1 MKLFGVRNLGL
12 AIVLTA
18 TVFAPTYAQ
27 DWSDEEK
34 EELRSLWID
43 SLAATPND
51 PSNLVD
57 NNARAVMLGHRLFFD
72 KQFSG
77 DGEVSCASCHRPEL
91 WFTDGLP
98 LAKGMGT
105 TSRHTQTIVGTAHSP
120 WLFWDGRKD
129 SQWSQALGPMES
141 PVEHGG
147 TRVQFA
153 KILVSDPSYRQAYE
167 EIFGA
172 LPDILDSRRFP
183 TIAAPND
190 VSKSREAWEKMTP
203 DDREMIS
210 RIFSNMGKAI
220 AAYER
225 LILPGA
231 SRFDRYVEAVLN
243 GTGKELSNTFSDDE
257 IAGLRLFVG
266 KGNCIQCHNGPLFT
280 NNDFHNTGVPSKPNL
295 DPDRGRA
302 GGVKA
307 VRADEF
313 NCLGSFSD
321 AGAGDCA
328 ELKFMQTESSEL
340 LGKFKVATLR
350 NISNTAPYMHS
361 GNFSTLADVLN
372 FYNNPPD
379 AKLGQS
385 ELNQL
390 NLNAKEISQMGSFL
404 KTLAGPVDAQEK
416 YLLPPR

>member
-1 MKLFGVRNLGL
+1 MKWIGVIILGL
-12 AIVLTA
+12 AIIWTA
-18 TVFAPTYAQ
+18 TTLAPAHAQ
-27 DWSDEEK
+27 EWSAVEK
-34 EELRSLWID
+34 ATLRSLWID
-43 SLAATPND
+43 SLAPTPKD
-51 PSNLVD
+51 PSNLVAD
-57 NNARAVMLGHRLFFD
+57 DARAATLGHRLFFD

-105 TSRHTQTIVGTAHSP
+105 TLRHTQTIVGTAYSP

-153 KILVSDPSYRQAYE
+153 KIIVSDPFYRQAYE
-167 EIFGA
+167 DIFGV
-172 LPDILDSRRFP
+172 LPDILDSGRFP
-183 TIAAPND
+183 TIAAPNN
-190 VSKSREAWEKMTP
+190 VPESREAWEKMAP

-225 LILPGA
+225 LILPGP
-231 SRFDRYVEAVLN
+231 SRFDRYVEDVLN
-243 GTGKELSNTFSDDE
+243 GNGKVLANTFSEDE
-257 IAGLRLFVG
+257 VAGLRLFIG

-280 NNDFHNTGVPSKPNL
+280 NNDFHNTGVPSKSNL

-302 GGVKA
+302 EGVKA

-313 NCLGSFSD
+313 NCLDSFSD
-321 AGAGDCA
+321 AGEGDCA
-328 ELKFMQTESSEL
+328 ELKYMQTDSSEL
-340 LGKFKVATLR
+340 LGRFKVATLR
-350 NISNTAPYMHS
+350 NVSNTAPYMHS
-361 GNFSTLADVLN
+361 GDFPTLAEVLE
-372 FYNNPPD
+372 FYNSPPE

-385 ELNQL
+385 ELNPLYL
-390 NLNAKEISQMGSFL
+390 NTTELSQMESFL
-404 KTLAGPVDAQEK
+404 KTLIGPVDAQEK
-416 YLLPPR
+416 YLLPPQ